1 MRYDFTR
8 LSPEQF
14 EEMAV
19 SLYAKVLG
27 FETKIYGAGPDG
39 QREFTFDRPF
49 TDAQGNEYTG
59 MTFGQVKYRSVAT
72 KGDEFKWLKDRFEEE
87 MGRFAEKEEAYRPR
101 NYFFI
106 TNLVLT
112 PVKDTGIKDKIDK
125 LAASYRELVPNIF
138 IVGYDELC
146 KLLDNNESVRAAYSG
161 LILPGD
167 VLAELLDTVRK
178 DFSEEINVYLRS
190 AFSEDIYTRIEQ
202 AGSIPENMKTLIADV
217 GVDLS
222 VRDGQRTEG
231 KALDTFIRCG
241 NTRIAPREGR
251 YIVIGGPGKGKSTIT
266 QFLAQIYRASYL
278 TYAGAGDEETE
289 AFLAKIRERFEFEV
303 KNCRI
308 PFVVEIKRY
317 ADWIARRTADESTS
331 LLAYIAGAFNR
342 VTDSALSPKEIGALF
357 RKMPWLL
364 VFDGLDE
371 VPESSNRKAVLTEI
385 GRFMSTRLP
394 GCDCM
399 VIATSREQGYG
410 GEFEMK
416 EFRRLELADL
426 SPEDCLKYLGYFFDA
441 TEERRDSRERYLTI
455 IKKALEDNEKAALL
469 ATPLQATIMAII
481 VKSGG
486 SLPNNRYD
494 LFREYCD
501 VVIKREAQ
509 KEILPVLNEDT
520 SYGWIY
526 ELHQRIALHLMEAS
540 DSPENPAAELT
551 INQLKNEIR
560 TYLEEYLDRYV
571 ESNPENAEL
580 VCLRA
585 VTERVCFLTENRDGV
600 FSFSIR
606 SMQEF
611 FAGIGLVDGRD
622 NDEIRETLLGIARRS
637 YWRNTLL
644 FAVGHL
650 VRHTN
655 NRKIG
660 AIMKDICEEI
670 NGIDN
675 FPEENFTEDNYCL
688 FGSRLAV
695 ALLAENLFNGREQD
709 GLVRVAAELYDND
722 MYQDVYVRLAGSAA
736 KRLVERIGTD
746 HGDEKEK
753 YLAIV
758 NHILPMLSNAR
769 NDFGDV
775 ISGYFERA
783 GEDKF
788 AIAIAC
794 MSHAEY
800 LKEHKQ
806 ELLDKCF
813 AYYKEEIEHGTAPE
827 EPFENWGYMKYICS
841 LGRSAVSEKVRAY
854 TERNL
859 YQGVN
864 MIRAD
869 VYGDALEPLFSREF
883 LNLVMRVLNFG
894 WRRSGTG
901 FKYKNM
907 LCGIISALPAIS
919 EEDIAVSRESSVP
932 IFPLLVRLLKDRSRE
947 AFEELKEALA
957 GEPKSVRCRINFEF
971 PGYGI
976 AEGNYEIFRAM
987 TGAEEILHEH
997 VFIMEAA
1004 ASLDKGNHL
1013 YLDLREGAT
1022 PDSEGIFD
1030 DLEKIIQT
1038 EEVSEEVLMTGIW
1051 LLIVTFDGSDGR
1063 CRTLAHRYLDAMQ
1076 RKGVFYRRILFLLW
1090 LLYEAGDRD
1099 YVSTYRLGRYE
1110 TGSYNRPGLI
1120 SGIGFDKGPEDAVR
1134 LLEMIAY
1141 GNLPKEF
1148 LSLLRIRYLLIF
1160 WQGFPVDR
1168 TTLKRLEEKCTDN
1181 QEWMKTVKVIGY
1193 LSDNSS
1199 MGELLAVFEADN
1211 EDDQRRIFGIISS
1224 NYFGKKPPEEKR
1236 KELMTLLRW
1245 LKDSREK
1252 ILFNECIEI
1261 LDRTF

>member
-688 FGSRLAV
+688 FGSYLAV
-695 ALLAENLFNGREQD
+695 DLLAENLFNGREQD

-722 MYQDVYVRLAGSAA
+722 IYPNVYIYLAGPAA

-758 NHILPMLSNAR
+758 NHIFPMLSNAR

-800 LKEHKQ
+800 LKERNQ

-813 AYYKEEIEHGTAPE
+813 AYYTEEIERGTAPE
-827 EPFENWGYMKYICS
+827 GPFRSWGYMKYLCS
-841 LGRSAVSEKVRAY
+841 LGRGVVSDKVRAY
-854 TERNL
+854 MERNL
-859 YQGVN
+859 YYGVR
-864 MIRAD
+864 MYRGD
-869 VYGDALEPLFSREF
+869 VYSDVSEPLFSREF
-883 LNLVMRVLNFG
+883 LKLVRKVLN
-894 WRRSGTG
+894 SGGRTDADR
-901 FKYKNM
+901 FEYKNIT
-907 LCGIISALPAIS
+907 CAIFTDLPNIS
-919 EEDIAVSRESSVP
+919 EEDISRETFEQFWDVFESESGPVK
-932 IFPLLVRLLKDRSRE
+932 RL
-947 AFEELKEALA
+947 
-957 GEPKSVRCRINFEF
+957 FEF
-971 PGYGI
+971 EFQKYGI
-976 AEGNYEIFRAM
+976 SEGDYEKFKAM
-987 TGAEEILHEH
+987 TEAEETLFEH
-997 VFIMEAA
+997 VFSMKAA
-1004 ASLDKGNHL
+1004 ATSDREGNL
-1013 YLDLREGAT
+1013 YLGVERGESSDKDGVL
-1022 PDSEGIFD
+1022 D
-1030 DLEKIIQT
+1030 DLEKTIQA

-1051 LLIVTFDGSDGR
+1051 LLIIVFDGSDRR
-1063 CRTLAHRYLDAMQ
+1063 CRRLAHAYLDAM
-1076 RKGVFYRRILFLLW
+1076 RDKERNYPRTLFLLW
-1090 LLYEAGDRD
+1090 YLHEAGDRE
-1099 YVSTYRLGRYE
+1099 YVSAYRFGRYE
-1110 TGSYNRPGLI
+1110 PGQYY
-1120 SGIGFDKGPEDAVR
+1120 FPEMVVSDDDRGAER
-1134 LLEMIAY
+1134 GLQLLEEAAY
-1141 GNLPKEF
+1141 GNLPAEF
-1148 LSLLRIRYLLIF
+1148 LLLLRDSFNRMVFGRTIS
-1160 WQGFPVDR
+1160 VDWAVLR
-1168 TTLKRLEEKCTDN
+1168 RLEDKYGEN
-1181 QEWMKTVKVIGY
+1181 QGWMKTLKKLEY
-1193 LSDNSS
+1193 LSGCIS
-1199 MGELLAVFEADN
+1199 MEEMLKSLKSDSEEERWHMYEFINTDSFRA
-1211 EDDQRRIFGIISS
+1211 
-1224 NYFGKKPPEEKR
+1224 KPAGEKR
-1236 KELMTLLRW
+1236 KELMSLLRW
-1245 LKDSREK
+1245 SKDCSDRF
-1252 ILFNECIEI
+1252 LYNECVMMIKAN
-1261 LDRTF
+1261 T

>member
-19 SLYAKVLG
+19 SLYANVFG

-72 KGDEFKWLKDRFEEE
+72 KGDEFTWLKDRFEEE
-87 MGRFAEKEEAYRPR
+87 MGRFAKKEETYRPR

-112 PVKDTGIKDKIDK
+112 PVKDTGIKDKIDN
-125 LAASYRELVPNIF
+125 LAASYRELIPNIF
-138 IVGYDELC
+138 IHGYDELC
-146 KLLDNNESVRAAYSG
+146 ELLDNNESVRAAYSG

-167 VLAELLDTVRK
+167 VLAELLDTVRE
-178 DFSEEINVYLRS
+178 DFLEEINVYLRS

-217 GVDLS
+217 GIDLS
-222 VRDGQRTEG
+222 VRDGQRIEG

-241 NTRIAPREGR
+241 NTRIGPREGR

-266 QFLAQIYRASYL
+266 QFLAQIYRAAYL

-289 AFLAKIRERFEFEV
+289 AFLARIRERFEFEV

-317 ADWIARRTADESTS
+317 ANWIKDRAADESTS
-331 LLAYIAGAFNR
+331 LLAYIAGALNR

-357 RKMPWLL
+357 KKMPWLL

-371 VPESSNRKAVLTEI
+371 VPESSNRKAVLAEI

-540 DSPENPAAELT
+540 DSPENPAAELA

-560 TYLEEYLDRYV
+560 TYLEEYLDSYV
-571 ESNPENAEL
+571 ENNPKDADS

-611 FAGIGLVDGRD
+611 FAGIGLVDGKD
-622 NDEIRETLLGIARRS
+622 NDEIKETLLGIARRS

-688 FGSRLAV
+688 FGSYLAV
-695 ALLAENLFNGREQD
+695 DLLAENLFNGKEQD

-722 MYQDVYVRLAGSAA
+722 IYSNVYIYLAGPAA

-758 NHILPMLSNAR
+758 NQISPMLSNAR

-794 MSHAEY
+794 MSYAEY
-800 LKEHKQ
+800 LKERNQ

-813 AYYKEEIEHGTAPE
+813 AYYTEEIERGTAPE
-827 EPFENWGYMKYICS
+827 GPFRSWGYMKYICA

-859 YQGVN
+859 YHGVR
-864 MIRAD
+864 MHRSDDYSD
-869 VYGDALEPLFSREF
+869 VSEPLFSREF
-883 LNLVMRVLNFG
+883 LNLVRKVMD
-894 WRRSGTG
+894 SGGKTDANR
-901 FKYKNM
+901 FKHKNVTCVIFTD
-907 LCGIISALPAIS
+907 LPRISD
-919 EEDIAVSRESSVP
+919 EDVEVSRESSVP
-932 IFPLLVRLLKDRSRE
+932 AFPLLVRLIKDKSRE
-947 AFEELKEALA
+947 AFEQFREAFEKEPGPVKRLV
-957 GEPKSVRCRINFEF
+957 EFEF
-971 PGYGI
+971 RKYGI
-976 AEGNYEIFRAM
+976 AEGDYGRFKSITE
-987 TGAEEILHEH
+987 AEEALFKGM
-997 VFIMEAA
+997 VTVEAA
-1004 ASLDKGNHL
+1004 AVPDKESNLYLGAGIGEPLDKDEIL
-1013 YLDLREGAT
+1013 
-1022 PDSEGIFD
+1022 D
-1030 DLEKIIQT
+1030 DLQKIIQD
-1038 EEVSEEVLMTGIW
+1038 EEVSDEVLMTGIW
-1051 LLIVTFDGSDGR
+1051 LMIVAFDGSDRR
-1063 CRTLAHRYLDAMQ
+1063 CIRLAHAYLDAMQ
-1076 RKGVFYRRILFLLW
+1076 DKEIYYDRTLVLLW
-1090 LLYEAGDRD
+1090 LLYEAGDRE
-1099 YVSTYRLGRYE
+1099 YVSSYRFGRYE
-1110 TGSYNRPGLI
+1110 PERYYFPEMAVSNDDRGVKRGLQ
-1120 SGIGFDKGPEDAVR
+1120 
-1134 LLEMIAY
+1134 LLEETAY
-1141 GNLPKEF
+1141 GNLPPEF
-1148 LSLLRIRYLLIF
+1148 LLFLRDSFNRMGL
-1160 WQGFPVDR
+1160 GR
-1168 TTLKRLEEKCTDN
+1168 TISADWAVLRRLEDKYGEN
-1181 QEWMKTVKVIGY
+1181 QGWMKTLKKLEY
-1193 LSDNSS
+1193 LSGCIS
-1199 MGELLAVFEADN
+1199 MEEMLKSLKSDSKEERWHMYEFINTDSFRA
-1211 EDDQRRIFGIISS
+1211 
-1224 NYFGKKPPEEKR
+1224 KPAGEKR
-1236 KELMTLLRW
+1236 KELMSLLRW
-1245 LKDSREK
+1245 SKDCSDRF
-1252 ILFNECIEI
+1252 LYNECVMMIKAN
-1261 LDRTF
+1261 T

>member
-87 MGRFAEKEEAYRPR
+87 MGRFAEKEETYRPR

-540 DSPENPAAELT
+540 DSPENPAAELA

-585 VTERVCFLTENRDGV
+585 VTERVCFLTENREGV

-688 FGSRLAV
+688 FGSYLAV
-695 ALLAENLFNGREQD
+695 DLLAENLFNGREQD

-722 MYQDVYVRLAGSAA
+722 IYPNVYIYLAGPAA

-758 NHILPMLSNAR
+758 NHIFPMLSNAR

-800 LKEHKQ
+800 LKERNQ

-813 AYYKEEIEHGTAPE
+813 AYYTEEIERGTAPE
-827 EPFENWGYMKYICS
+827 GPFRSWGYMKYLCS
-841 LGRSAVSEKVRAY
+841 LGRGVVSDKVRAY
-854 TERNL
+854 MERNL
-859 YQGVN
+859 YYGVR
-864 MIRAD
+864 MYRGD
-869 VYGDALEPLFSREF
+869 VYSDVSEPLFSREF
-883 LNLVMRVLNFG
+883 LKLVRKVLA
-894 WRRSGTG
+894 SGGRTDADR
-901 FKYKNM
+901 FEYKNIT
-907 LCGIISALPAIS
+907 CAIFTDLPNIS
-919 EEDIAVSRESSVP
+919 EEDIMVSRESSVP
-932 IFPLLVRLLKDRSRE
+932 AFSHLVRLLKEKSRE
-947 AFEELKEALA
+947 TFEQFWDVFESESGPVKRL
-957 GEPKSVRCRINFEF
+957 FEF
-971 PGYGI
+971 EFQKYGI
-976 AEGNYEIFRAM
+976 SEGDYEKFKAM
-987 TGAEEILHEH
+987 TEAEETLFEH
-997 VFIMEAA
+997 VFSMKAA
-1004 ASLDKGNHL
+1004 ATSDREGNL
-1013 YLDLREGAT
+1013 YLGVERGESSDKDGVL
-1022 PDSEGIFD
+1022 D
-1030 DLEKIIQT
+1030 DLEKTIQA

-1051 LLIVTFDGSDGR
+1051 LLIIVFDGSDRR
-1063 CRTLAHRYLDAMQ
+1063 CRRLAHAYLDAM
-1076 RKGVFYRRILFLLW
+1076 RDKERNYPRTLFLLW
-1090 LLYEAGDRD
+1090 YLHEAGDRE
-1099 YVSTYRLGRYE
+1099 YVSAYRFGRYE
-1110 TGSYNRPGLI
+1110 PGQYY
-1120 SGIGFDKGPEDAVR
+1120 FPEMVVSDDDRGAER
-1134 LLEMIAY
+1134 GLQLLEEAAY
-1141 GNLPKEF
+1141 GNLPAEF
-1148 LSLLRIRYLLIF
+1148 LLLLEDSFNRM
-1160 WQGFPVDR
+1160 GFGR
-1168 TTLKRLEEKCTDN
+1168 TISRDQAVLRRLEDKYGKK
-1181 QEWMKTVKVIGY
+1181 QEWMKILKKLEY
-1193 LSDNSS
+1193 LSGCIS
-1199 MGELLAVFEADN
+1199 MEEMLTFLEADSE
-1211 EDDQRRIFGIISS
+1211 EDRWHMYQFINTDSFRAKSAG
-1224 NYFGKKPPEEKR
+1224 EKCR
-1236 KELMTLLRW
+1236 ELMSLLRW
-1245 LKDSREK
+1245 SKDCSDRF
-1252 ILFNECIEI
+1252 LYNECVMMIKAN
-1261 LDRTF
+1261 T